1 MCNAIEEIRRDVL
14 LTRQETNR
22 YHHHHHHRFGKA
34 VGGSHPRLREGTTIE
49 DACSLVKIATAM
61 HISEVHDTFFQ
72 IEGLGVSC
80 TPKCGSCK
88 CGTCHPGGKPMS
100 LKDEAEYEMIEKK
113 VQFDVGKGRWMAEYP
128 WIRNP
133 SELRNNRK
141 VALAVLQSTEKR
153 LARHENQKIVYS
165 QQITDMLDRNV
176 ARNVTEE
183 ELAWYMG
190 PQFYL
195 LHHAVMKPD
204 SKSTPCRIVF
214 NSSASFMGL
223 SLNECLAK
231 GPSLLNSLLG
241 ILIRFRE
248 NQIAFIGDI
257 KKMYHSIDIPL
268 HDQMTHL
275 FLWRDC
281 DMSVK
286 PTTYAITA
294 VNMGDR
300 PSAMIAQVALRKTAE
315 AAAGIYPESAKI
327 ILKNSYM
334 DDIPASVK
342 TEEEAVQRM
351 SEIDQILEQ
360 KGFKIKKCINAF
372 IWCSGLP

>member
-1 MCNAIEEIRRDVL
+1 MVTVGDKVTNVKSLLYKLKLIDQHGKSVELEVIGIDKISSPITPTNLSEIAKILQVDPESINRPSSGEIEVL
-14 LTRQETNR
+14 IGLQYAAFHPERVKSVGHLTLYQN
-22 YHHHHHHRFGKA
+22 RFGKA

-100 LKDEAEYEMIEKK
+100 LKDESEYEMIEKK

-183 ELAWYMG
+183 ELARYMG
-190 PQFYL
+190 PQFDL
-195 LHHAVMKPD
+195 SHHAVMKPD

-300 PSAMIAQVALRKTAE
+300 
-315 AAAGIYPESAKI
+315 
-327 ILKNSYM
+327 
-334 DDIPASVK
+334 
-342 TEEEAVQRM
+342 QR
-351 SEIDQILEQ
+351 
-360 KGFKIKKCINAF
+360 
-372 IWCSGLP
+372 